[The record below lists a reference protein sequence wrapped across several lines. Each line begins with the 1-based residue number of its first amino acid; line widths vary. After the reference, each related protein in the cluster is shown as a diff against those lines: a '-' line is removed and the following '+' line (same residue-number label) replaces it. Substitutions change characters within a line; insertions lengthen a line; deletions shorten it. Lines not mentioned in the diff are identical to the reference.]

1 MIELTGK
8 GLTPA
13 EVVAVARADEEVE
26 LAAEAREAMAE
37 SAAIV
42 ERLAS
47 SSFSFIV
54 FVAIWDI
61 ELHVLNTDEHPPISV

>member
-47 SSFSFIV
+47 SPEP
-54 FVAIWDI
+54 A
-61 ELHVLNTDEHPPISV
+61 

>member
-1 MIELTGK
+1 VIELTGK

-13 EVVAVARADEEVE
+13 EVVVARADQEVE
-26 LAAEAREAMAE
+26 LAPEAREAMTE

-47 SSFSFIV
+47 SPEP
-54 FVAIWDI
+54 A
-61 ELHVLNTDEHPPISV
+61 